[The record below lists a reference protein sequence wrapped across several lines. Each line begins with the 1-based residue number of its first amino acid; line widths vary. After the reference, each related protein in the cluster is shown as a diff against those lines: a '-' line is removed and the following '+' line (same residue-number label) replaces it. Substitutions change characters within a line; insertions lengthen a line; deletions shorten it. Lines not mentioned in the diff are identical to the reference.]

1 MRFLMATSFFPP
13 HHFGGDAVYVRQL
26 VDALRQRGHEA
37 DVVCCYDA
45 YRISGGQVDLEAA
58 EEDDTVVRLASP
70 FGKLSPVITH
80 LTGDPGLKRAALR
93 SIFERDY
100 DVVHFH
106 NVSLIGGPG
115 VLPMS
120 RAPLTLFTAH
130 EHWSVCPT
138 HIFWKNQSKA
148 CDKKECFSCQIRS
161 GRPPQ
166 LWRYTSLAANAFK
179 SVDHIFAPSAFTKGA
194 LEEGGILRPMS
205 ILRLFAPKAYEQVAL
220 DSPEL
225 QPTFLFVGRVT
236 KSKGVAELVRLF
248 AQRPAYRLQIVGDG
262 DLLEELR
269 ESSKDMT
276 NVEFLG
282 RQSRAQL
289 PALYRR
295 ATAVILPSLAPESFG
310 LATIEGFT
318 QGTPAIVRDAGG
330 AGEVIRETGAGFVY
344 KTDAEALAAIDKLA
358 TDADCRSR
366 LGAIARESFLR
377 LYTEERH
384 VDAYMA
390 HIADMLQQQGGA
402 PKL

>member
-26 VDALRQRGHEA
+26 VDALRQRGHEV

-45 YRISGGQVDLEAA
+45 YRISGGQVDLGEA
-58 EEDDTVVRLASP
+58 ENDSTVFRLSSP
-70 FGKLSPVITH
+70 FGKLSPVVTH
-80 LTGDPGLKRAALR
+80 FTGDPGLKRAALR
-93 SIFERDY
+93 KIFDRDY

-115 VLPMS
+115 ILPMS

-130 EHWSVCPT
+130 EHWTVCPT

-148 CDKKECFSCQIRS
+148 CDRKECFSCQLRS

-166 LWRYTSLAANAFK
+166 LWRYTNFAANAFN
-179 SVDHIFAPSAFTKGA
+179 SVDHIFAPSDFTQGA
-194 LEEGGILRPMS
+194 LEEGGIRRPMS
-205 ILRLFAPKAYEQVAL
+205 VLRLFAPKAYEEVAPN
-220 DSPEL
+220 SPE
-225 QPTFLFVGRVT
+225 QRPTFLFVGRVT
-236 KSKGVAELVRLF
+236 KSKGVGELVRLF
-248 AQRPAYRLQIVGDG
+248 AQRPSYRLQVVGDG
-262 DLLEELR
+262 DLLDALR
-269 ESSKDMT
+269 ASAKDLR

-358 TDADCRSR
+358 TDADCRNR

-390 HIADMLQQQGGA
+390 HIADMFRDKGGA
-402 PKL
+402 LRS